1 MAGDLNVAMVEK
13 VAVHLGNLKTR
24 VVFLGGAA
32 TGLLLTD
39 PGAPPIRATKDV
51 DVIVQVGSRLEYRAL
66 EKGLLALG
74 FKQDRSEGAP
84 LCRWVIDGLLLDVMP
99 TDPSLL
105 GFSNRWYPEAMKA
118 SVPHLLPGG
127 TEIRLVSAPYF
138 LATKLEAFL
147 GRGKGDFMGSHDLED
162 VVSLLDGRISV
173 VDEVLAS
180 DPELQAYIAEILGR
194 FLRDDSFIGS
204 IQGNLPPD
212 RASQARFPALM
223 ARIRVL
229 SRPSS

>member
-13 VAVHLGNLKTR
+13 VAVHLGDLKPR

-51 DVIVQVGSRLEYRAL
+51 DVIVQIGSRLEYRSL
-66 EKGLLALG
+66 EKELLALG

-84 LCRWVIDGLLLDVMP
+84 LCRWMIDGLLLDVMP

-118 SVPHLLPGG
+118 SVPHFCPVEPKFDWYRPRTFSRPNWRPSWG
-127 TEIRLVSAPYF
+127 A
-138 LATKLEAFL
+138 
-147 GRGKGDFMGSHDLED
+147 GRGISWEATIWKTWYPSSMVGSVWWMKCWPPIRNSGPTSPGPSADCFETTA
-162 VVSLLDGRISV
+162 SSV
-173 VDEVLAS
+173 RSRAIC
-180 DPELQAYIAEILGR
+180 LQTG
-194 FLRDDSFIGS
+194 
-204 IQGNLPPD
+204 P
-212 RASQARFPALM
+212 AR
-223 ARIRVL
+223 RG
-229 SRPSS
+229 SRP